1 MNAIDIAIGKP
12 SKNSISERYVS
23 ISRDLS
29 VISLKI
35 ILVPVP
41 MEPDS
46 HENLQFMEVKFS
58 PSWYKAVKV
67 FLNTVVPLCT
77 MHISLF

>member
-1 MNAIDIAIGKP
+1 MSAIDIAIGKP
-12 SKNSISERYVS
+12 PKKNSISERYVS

-46 HENLQFMEVKFS
+46 HGNLQF
-58 PSWYKAVKV
+58 PWR
-67 FLNTVVPLCT
+67 
-77 MHISLF
+77 